1 MSDSNVKFMKRSM
14 VKASLNVLSF
24 FQPEDTLKLYLNV
37 NESQPIYVY
46 IDICLYIIVFI
57 NKKIKSVTHFMP
69 LVSSVFGGYRERPS
83 FVIINPL
90 MHNVPKW
97 SNTL

>member
-14 VKASLNVLSF
+14 VKAS
-24 FQPEDTLKLYLNV
+24 LNV